1 MLLQY
6 VTSATVM
13 PRFMAACRSV
23 WSEPMPAVT
32 IIFSFGALAILSA
45 VMYAGQ
51 NGCEMTISASASSF
65 SSRLFGPSLSE
76 VTTSLCPRDSRNLRR
91 PSSPET
97 LPSSAPGLKSIP
109 CGVGNDWPPG

>member
-32 IIFSFGALAILSA
+32 MSFSFGAFAISSA
-45 VMYAGQ
+45 VAYAGQ
-51 NGCEMTISASASSF
+51 NGWEIRISASTISF
-65 SSRLFGPSLSE
+65 DSRLFAPSLSE
-76 VTTSLCPRDSRNLRR
+76 VTTSLWPRDSRNFLR

-97 LPSSAPGLKSIP
+97 LPSSWPGLKSIA
-109 CGVGNDWPPG
+109 CGEGVVCPPG